1 MAKRDIDLVEKF
13 ISLEDEI
20 IDTLREID
28 SDIDFSADRKKVI
41 AELKAYVLK
50 VKKVDKLFE
59 EYEKIAK
66 KIEGSANEEEKNQ
79 DLTCAVVDLRE
90 DSEAV
95 KTEIESI
102 NGEVK
107 VKQTKKKKTSQAVRE
122 L

>member
-1 MAKRDIDLVEKF
+1 MAKQDLSLVEKF
-13 ISLEDEI
+13 VDLEEQI
-20 IDTLREID
+20 IDLLKEVD
-28 SDIDFSADRKKVI
+28 GEIDFSADRKIVMSQ
-41 AELKAYVLK
+41 LKTYVMK

-59 EYEKIAK
+59 EYEKLAK
-66 KIEGSANEEEKNQ
+66 KIEGSSTDEEINQ
-79 DLTCAVVDLRE
+79 DLTYAVVDLRE

-107 VKQTKKKKTSQAVRE
+107 VKQIKKKKSSAPVRE

>member
-1 MAKRDIDLVEKF
+1 MTKQDINLVDKFVDLEQQIIDLLMEVD
-13 ISLEDEI
+13 LEV
-20 IDTLREID
+20 
-28 SDIDFSADRKKVI
+28 DFSADRKTVMSQ
-41 AELKAYVLK
+41 LKSYILK

-66 KIEGSANEEEKNQ
+66 KIEGSTNDDEKNQ

-90 DSEAV
+90 DSEEI

-107 VKQTKKKKTSQAVRE
+107 VKQTKKKKNNQAVRE